1 MLTTSPV
8 RKAKRIDEPE
18 LMEMCRQLHQENAM
32 FAMNEDKVRDMLRR
46 AFDGEGGIIGA
57 LGPTGGI
64 QGAIYLLITSFW
76 YSNDFCLE
84 ELYSFVLPAYRKS
97 NNAKELVGFAKKCS
111 TELGLPLVIGV
122 VSNIRTQAK
131 VALYRRQLA
140 EPVGAYFAYNL
151 PRKGGQNEMATDQRR
166 ESA

>member
-1 MLTTSPV
+1 MIVTSPV
-8 RKAKRIDEPE
+8 RKATLADEPE
-18 LMEMCRQLHQENAM
+18 LMELCRQLHQENAM
-32 FAMNEDKVRDMLRR
+32 FAMNEDKVRGMLRR
-46 AFDGEGGIIGA
+46 AFSGTGGIIGA

-84 ELYSFVLPAYRKS
+84 ELYSFVLPPYRRS
-97 NNAKELVGFAKKCS
+97 NNAKELVRFAKRCS
-111 TELGLPLVIGV
+111 TELGIPLVIGV

-131 VALYRRQLA
+131 VELYRRQLA
-140 EPVGAYFAYNL
+140 DPIGAYFAYNL
-151 PRKGGQNEMATDQRR
+151 PRKDGENVGTDQCR